1 MVTVLGA
8 NDAPTARN
16 EGFTIGN
23 TGATVLGNVLANDDV
38 DQGDTISLGQIAAT
52 SARGAAIS
60 IDAQGRAVYD
70 PGDIFA
76 GLGTGAT
83 TMDSFS
89 YTVVDSHGAASTA
102 TVNQSPLAPLQPLTE
117 RIPLFSSPARQIGA
131 PLAEIRCQLAE
142 RASGRAG

>member
-60 IDAQGRAVYD
+60 IDAQGRAVYKFSVD
-70 PGDIFA
+70 QNKDIRGILA
-76 GLGTGAT
+76 HG
-83 TMDSFS
+83 S
-89 YTVVDSHGAASTA
+89 YNYSLVEFDVAVT
-102 TVNQSPLAPLQPLTE
+102 
-117 RIPLFSSPARQIGA
+117 
-131 PLAEIRCQLAE
+131 AE
-142 RASGRAG
+142 RSGR